1 MLFNRDELLRRAR
14 TVRSF
19 AMDSLS
25 PVNES
30 IPSRVPVASIH
41 PTQTFDIF
49 LSHRY
54 EDRDAVKGLADE
66 LVNDFKYSVY
76 IDWIVDPSLDR
87 SKVNGRTAEI
97 LRNRLSHSRC
107 LWYVTSDDSAASKW
121 MPWETGFADG
131 KTGRVAICPLV
142 SGQKTT
148 FTGVEYL
155 SMYPYV
161 DRCKAKGSDKVSLWI
176 NESIGVYCSF
186 DKWLNENSNPV
197 VHK

>member
-1 MLFNRDELLRRAR
+1 MLFNRDDLLRRAR
-14 TVRSF
+14 TIRSF

-30 IPSRVPVASIH
+30 VLIRQPVASI
-41 PTQTFDIF
+41 PLTQTFDIF

-54 EDRDAVKGLADE
+54 EDREAVKGLADE

-76 IDWIVDPSLDR
+76 IDWIVDPTLDR
-87 SKVNGRTAEI
+87 LKVNRGTAEV

-107 LWYVTSDDSAASKW
+107 LWYVTSDGSAASKW

-142 SGQKTT
+142 SGEKTE
-148 FTGVEYL
+148 FSGVEYL

-161 DRCKAKGSDKVSLWI
+161 DRCKSKNSDKASLWI

-186 DKWLNENSNPV
+186 DKWLNVGANPT